1 MNFSEAAA
9 DASVIDA
16 LRSIEDKLYE
26 HGDLVTATG
35 DSECQVTIAFMA
47 MTFRGEEVHALVIA
61 LTAHVEACG
70 TADWEGLSDCV
81 GGELE
86 QARSSLRPDV
96 LVALDDSCGQF
107 VMLNGVVV
115 Y

>member
-16 LRSIEDKLYE
+16 LRCIEDKLYE
-26 HGDLVTATG
+26 RGDLITATG
-35 DSECQVTIAFMA
+35 DSECQVTIAFMTI
-47 MTFRGEEVHALVIA
+47 TFRGEEVAALVIA
-61 LTAHVEACG
+61 LTGHVEAG
-70 TADWEGLSDCV
+70 GSADWEALSDGV
-81 GGELE
+81 GGELL

-96 LVALDDSCGQF
+96 LAALDDSCGQF
-107 VMLNGVVV
+107 VTLNGAVV